1 MFAHR
6 KSSDRPAEAGAA
18 RHPEAGAAGA
28 ADASA
33 ARRPARRDRIRLMG
47 ISAVGYHGV
56 FEEEK
61 REGQP
66 FAVDVVLHV
75 DAAAPA
81 AADDLTQTVNYA
93 EVADLVVGF
102 IMGEPFDL
110 IETLA
115 DRIARQLLETQP
127 LTDTVEVTVHK
138 PQAPLPHEFHDV
150 QVTVVRDRAD
160 LGSAR

>member
-1 MFAHR
+1 MF
-6 KSSDRPAEAGAA
+6 G
-18 RHPEAGAAGA
+18 RHQS
-28 ADASA
+28 SA
-33 ARRPARRDRIRLMG
+33 APARPSRRDRIRLTG
-47 ISAVGYHGV
+47 ITAVGYHGV
-56 FEEEK
+56 FEAEK

-75 DAAAPA
+75 DVSAAAA
-81 AADDLTQTVNYA
+81 AGDLTQTVNYA
-93 EVADLVVGF
+93 EVAELVAEF
-102 IMGEPFDL
+102 IMGESFDL

-115 DRIARQLLETQP
+115 DRIARRLLQTQP

-160 LGSAR
+160 LDGADRDRADRDRTDGEPAR

>member
-1 MFAHR
+1 MWLTPHRQILNAGGGDSGYAFA
-6 KSSDRPAEAGAA
+6 SASLTALQSAFDAFAEAANTAGLSQDFEAAVNDFTALFASFSDRN
-18 RHPEAGAAGA
+18 A
-28 ADASA
+28 ADGTAFNHLL
-33 ARRPARRDRIRLMG
+33 DLMKD
-47 ISAVGYHGV
+47 AVN
-56 FEEEK
+56 
-61 REGQP
+61 
-66 FAVDVVLHV
+66 VV
-75 DAAAPA
+75 
-81 AADDLTQTVNYA
+81 
-93 EVADLVVGF
+93 
-102 IMGEPFDL
+102 IDL

>member
-1 MFAHR
+1 MFA
-6 KSSDRPAEAGAA
+6 
-18 RHPEAGAAGA
+18 RHQH
-28 ADASA
+28 ADAA
-33 ARRPARRDRIRLMG
+33 TRGGDRRHGDDRPARRDRIRLMG

-56 FEEEK
+56 FEAEK

-81 AADDLTQTVNYA
+81 ATDDLEQTVNYA
-93 EVADLVVGF
+93 QVADLVVGF
-102 IMGEPFDL
+102 IMGESFDL

-115 DRIARQLLETQP
+115 DRIARRLLETQP

-138 PQAPLPHEFHDV
+138 PQAPLTHEFHDV
-150 QVTVVRDRAD
+150 QVSVVRDRAD
-160 LGSAR
+160 LEAARP